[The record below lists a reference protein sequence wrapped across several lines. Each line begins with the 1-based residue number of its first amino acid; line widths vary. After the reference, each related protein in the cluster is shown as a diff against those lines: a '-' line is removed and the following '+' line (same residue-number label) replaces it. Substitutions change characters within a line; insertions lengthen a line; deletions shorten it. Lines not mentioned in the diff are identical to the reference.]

1 MQGSSRAAFA
11 VGHDAFAAVLG
22 SGVEG
27 AALAEDLFG
36 VTGALDSSASLRRA
50 LVDPS
55 RDGTA
60 KGGLVDVL
68 FGPKISATATGLLK
82 TLVDQRWSD
91 DQDLGDAIE
100 SLAVEA
106 VVASAEHGG
115 QLDALEDDLFRFE
128 RVVASDT
135 DLRDALSAHG
145 GDENV
150 KAALVEA
157 LLDGKASAETIRL
170 VRQAAVFPRG
180 RRFGRVLESYLA
192 IAARRREQLTA
203 TVTTAF
209 VLDDIQRRRLAQALT
224 GLIIRPVPITVFLD
238 ATFVVCSRSQA
249 ADACMA
255 GTIRPRPPARRS
267 HPPRPR
273 PHAVGDRTARD
284 RRLHRRDYGDRGDA

>member
-11 VGHDAFAAVLG
+11 AGHDAFVAALG
-22 SGVEG
+22 SGAEG
-27 AALAEDLFG
+27 SALAEDLFG

-60 KGGLVDVL
+60 KAGLVDAL
-68 FGPKISATATGLLK
+68 FGPKISGTATGLLK
-82 TLVDQRWSD
+82 ALVSERWSD

-106 VVASAEHGG
+106 VVASAEQGG

-128 RVVASDT
+128 RLVAADSE
-135 DLRDALSAHG
+135 LRDALSAHG

-157 LLDGKASAETIRL
+157 LLEGKASAETIRL
-170 VRQAAVFPRG
+170 ARQAAVSPRG
-180 RRFGRVLESYLA
+180 RRFGRVLEGYLA

-203 TVTTAF
+203 TVTVA
-209 VLDDIQRRRLAQALT
+209 VDLDDTQRRRLAQALS
-224 GLIIRPVPITVFLD
+224 GIYNRPVQINVVLD
-238 ATFVVCSRSQA
+238 PAVVGGIRVQVG
-249 ADACMA
+249 DEVVD
-255 GTIRPRPPARRS
+255 GTILRRVQEAE
-267 HPPRPR
+267 RAMLR
-273 PHAVGDRTARD
+273 
-284 RRLHRRDYGDRGDA
+284 